1 MFDLINMESINGL
14 TAASEALTQ
23 MTELSKTIGLCAQE
37 VDQLKSDNSRIQT
50 LLRNKCEENKNLQ
63 NENQMLKNKC
73 KKLENE
79 LKKFNNNF
87 DVKAINDQK
96 RQSLESQNSWDF
108 DEEFDEYLANVSNDE
123 LLAQI
128 ENNNEINGQKLN
140 QTYDKVMTN
149 ENKRFKTSIDGSNDY
164 VKSKPIASTSNNGV
178 NYGLNAIKVVKNSV
192 NRTEDIEK
200 KTVVS
205 NVNERLNQFIAST
218 SKVSNI
224 EGRQTSIGPID
235 GLIKVTVYNGMS
247 GQRMIFQ
254 VNSNDTVLSL
264 KRKYQER
271 EGYPCLE
278 YKFVLG
284 GQTLDA
290 NKRLSDYNVK
300 NGSVIHCY
308 KRLER
313 V

>member
-1 MFDLINMESINGL
+1 MESMNGS

-37 VDQLKSDNSRIQT
+37 VEQLKSDNLRIQI

-63 NENQMLKNKC
+63 NENQTLKKKC
-73 KKLENE
+73 KQLENE
-79 LKKFNNNF
+79 LKKLNHNF
-87 DVKAINDQK
+87 DVKAINSQK
-96 RQSLESQNSWDF
+96 RQSLESLLWDF
-108 DEEFDEYLANVSNDE
+108 DEEFDQYLANVSNDE

-128 ENNNEINGQKLN
+128 ENNNEINDQKQN

-164 VKSKPIASTSNNGV
+164 MKSKPIASTSNNVV
-178 NYGLNAIKVVKNSV
+178 NHGLNAIKVVNNSV
-192 NRTEDIEK
+192 NRTQNIEK

-235 GLIKVTVYNGMS
+235 GLIKVTVCNGMS
-247 GQRMIFQ
+247 SQRMIFQ

-264 KRKYQER
+264 NRKYQER
-271 EGYPCLE
+271 EGYPCLK

-300 NGSVIHCY
+300 NGSVIYCY
-308 KRLER
+308 
-313 V
+313 

>member
-1 MFDLINMESINGL
+1 MNGS

-37 VDQLKSDNSRIQT
+37 VEQLKSDNLRIQI

-63 NENQMLKNKC
+63 NENQTLKKKC
-73 KKLENE
+73 KQLENE
-79 LKKFNNNF
+79 LKKLNHNF
-87 DVKAINDQK
+87 DVKAINSQK
-96 RQSLESQNSWDF
+96 RQSLESLLWDF
-108 DEEFDEYLANVSNDE
+108 DEEFDQYLANVSNDE

-128 ENNNEINGQKLN
+128 ENNNEINDQKQN

-164 VKSKPIASTSNNGV
+164 MKSKPIASTSNNVV
-178 NYGLNAIKVVKNSV
+178 NHGLNAIKVVNNSV
-192 NRTEDIEK
+192 NRTQNIEK

-235 GLIKVTVYNGMS
+235 GLIKVTVCNGMS
-247 GQRMIFQ
+247 SQRMIFQ

-264 KRKYQER
+264 NRKYQER
-271 EGYPCLE
+271 EGYPCLK

-300 NGSVIHCY
+300 NGSVIYCY
-308 KRLER
+308 
-313 V
+313 